1 MIFVPTRSISVL
13 LMLSLRKLVEN
24 QALTLDKQL
33 EREDGGSLA
42 VGFED
47 VTVKMDT
54 IFPENISKGQ

>member
-54 IFPENISKGQ
+54 KFT